1 MKRKLY
7 TVASVFADVILV
19 NLAAVLAFVIRF
31 GGDIPRGNFQA
42 YLILAPLIIFISPIF
57 FYIFEFYDR
66 EACISR
72 PRILLNAFR
81 SGLGIFIS
89 CVIVAY
95 VFRAHLGTGTFPTP
109 VLGLFFVLMI
119 AFTAGW
125 RLVIWYFQVKRMS
138 KIIKPIKR
146 LVILGENQSESPSFS
161 DLVNQSEQNNTQ
173 VIRFSEIA
181 QIDKSSDSRKA
192 ANTETLR
199 RRSLSSNEVKDGL
212 LFADSEMVTDLP
224 SLVSFIEK
232 EEIRDVLVESEAMS
246 RDMLVQLAY
255 NLAESDIQLSV
266 IPDQYEVLIGA
277 KITTQAGSFPTIQLA
292 TDDKAGWY
300 MNFKRVGDV
309 VISLGMLAGMF
320 LLYPI
325 IAILTKLTS
334 KGPVFY
340 KQKRTGLHGRI
351 FDIYKFRSMHQ
362 DAEKDTGA
370 VFAQENDP
378 RMTPIGKIM
387 RKIRLDELPNFIN
400 VLKGDMSFIGPR
412 PERPEHINNLK
423 AQFPFYIGR
432 LQVRPGITGWAQ
444 VNGNYEDIEFKMHY
458 DRYYIENMSL
468 LLDFIIFLKT
478 IPTVIFG
485 RGAR

>member
-7 TVASVFADVILV
+7 TIASVFADVILV

-31 GGDIPRGNFQA
+31 GGDIPWQNFQS
-42 YLILAPLIIFISPIF
+42 YLILAPLITFISPIF

-66 EACISR
+66 KACISR
-72 PRILLNAFR
+72 PRIMLNAFR
-81 SGLGIFIS
+81 SGLGIFIT

-95 VFRAHLGTGTFPTP
+95 VFRTHLSTFPTP
-109 VLGLFFVLMI
+109 VLGLFLILMI

-125 RLVIWYFQVKRMS
+125 RLAIWYFQVRQIG

-161 DLVNQSEQNNTQ
+161 DLVNRSEQNNTQ

-181 QIDKSSDSRKA
+181 QVDKSRFIGA

-199 RRSLSSNEVKDGL
+199 RRACPEPAKDLL

-232 EEIRDVLVESEAMS
+232 EEIQEVFVEAEVMS
-246 RDMLVQLAY
+246 RDTLVQLAY
-255 NLAESDIQLSV
+255 NLADKGVQLSV

-277 KITTQAGSFPTIQLA
+277 KISAQRGSFPTIQLA

-300 MNFKRVGDV
+300 MNFKRVADV
-309 VISLGMLAGMF
+309 VVSLGMLAGMF

-325 IAILTKLTS
+325 IAALIKLTS

-340 KQKRTGLHGRI
+340 NNQERVGLHGRI
-351 FDIYKFRSMHQ
+351 FKIWKFRSMYQ

-370 VFAQENDP
+370 VFAKENDH
-378 RMTPIGKIM
+378 RTTPVGRIM
-387 RKIRLDELPNFIN
+387 RKIRFDELPNFIN
-400 VLKGDMSFIGPR
+400 VLKGEMSFIGPR
-412 PERPEHINNLK
+412 PERPEQIDKLK
-423 AQFPFYIGR
+423 AEYPFYIGR
-432 LQVRPGITGWAQ
+432 LQVKPGITGWAQ
-444 VNGNYEDIEFKMHY
+444 VNGNYEDIKLKLHH
-458 DRYYIENMSL
+458 DLYYIENMSL

-478 IPTVIFG
+478 IPTVILG
-485 RGAR
+485 KGAR